1 MKFKQLKL
9 DRSYFLLNKWWE
21 NIELTNFEKNCL
33 NKDIILFNQQLFRL
47 KEKIIRI
54 GVYGKASVG
63 KSSILNTILNENFF
77 KTDIINGS
85 TKETQLKTLSFEKGL
100 VKTIELIDFPGFDID
115 AITNTKKNNETLIS
129 LDLIIFVVS
138 GDLNRGELS
147 EINYLINNGKK
158 IIIVLNK
165 IDIWNNDELN
175 TILKNIKY
183 KLPKNIIIPIVINS
197 NKKCNFIRI
206 NETLKDYLIKT
217 IHRFGHSII
226 IYNTL
231 QIASKLSI
239 IIKEKRLSKR
249 KREAQKIIGKFA
261 TLKASSVALNP
272 LLFLDMA
279 SSFALDTALVHEL
292 SKVYGLKIK
301 RNSVKKLI
309 KTISVNNISLGAAQ
323 ICVNTLFSLVRKIS
337 LLSAPFTNGLSLVPY
352 GPIALTQAALAVG
365 STKLVGK
372 LAAKEIL
379 NKSNLCAIEPY
390 HLIQQIDLK
399 EIQMAGPFRIFLYN
413 QKKNKD
419 LSLFIP

>member
-1 MKFKQLKL
+1 MNFKQSKIEK
-9 DRSYFLLNKWWE
+9 SYFLLKNWWE

-33 NKDIILFNQQLFRL
+33 NKDIISFNQQLFRL
-47 KEKIIRI
+47 KHKIIRV